1 MKKNDWRDR
10 LNVVYSTN
18 PDFQYDNGDDEELET
33 IAKEKQPL
41 KIQLDKRNRGGKAVT
56 LVTGFVGTEEDLVEL
71 GRWLKVKCGVGG
83 SAKDGEMIVQGDL
96 RQKVLELLKKEGYS
110 KARII

>member
-33 IAKEKQPL
+33 I
-41 KIQLDKRNRGGKAVT
+41 
-56 LVTGFVGTEEDLVEL
+56 
-71 GRWLKVKCGVGG
+71 
-83 SAKDGEMIVQGDL
+83 
-96 RQKVLELLKKEGYS
+96 
-110 KARII
+110 